1 MCMHAC
7 MNNHDASHRMCCQMC
22 TGMQFAQCFRGYYM
36 FGSMIL
42 HMVSRII
49 SHGLG
54 ELGNENVVLSN

>member
-1 MCMHAC
+1 MLSNVHGHAV
-7 MNNHDASHRMCCQMC
+7 
-22 TGMQFAQCFRGYYM
+22 AQCFRGYYM

-54 ELGNENVVLSN
+54 ELGNENVVLLN